1 MLQNG
6 FLYMA
11 MTDYPYPASFLE
23 PMPAFPINVSCKA
36 FEGVLPENNTSLYE
50 AKVGNLS
57 DRETQVLTALKAA
70 SDVYFNYT
78 N

>member
-11 MTDYPYPASFLE
+11 MTDYPYKASFLE
-23 PMPAFPINVSCKA
+23 PMPAWPVNASCNAFADVAPLSSVSN
-36 FEGVLPENNTSLYE
+36 L
-50 AKVGNLS
+50 GNIT
-57 DRETQVLTALKAA
+57 DRETIVLTALKAA

-78 N
+78 G